1 MGIGR
6 LRSQSGALAVLAWL
20 SGACSTQP
28 EFDLIVRGGT
38 VYDGTGEPA
47 GVRRADVGIKGD
59 RILAIGDLTT
69 RSTHDVIDATDKI
82 VAPGFI
88 DVATRSGVSLLADG
102 AGESHL
108 RQGITSEILGENS
121 AAFWTPP
128 TADAAALQRT
138 GASLDWSGLNG
149 YFTKLE
155 SRGIAINVGTLVPLS
170 LARAAG
176 DRAAFIDTALRNGAF
191 GVIDDVN
198 ADASELTPAATVAG
212 RHDAVVMV
220 RVESPVASDDA
231 ALAAVGSQAHR
242 VVIGGL
248 SRLPPGDAIVDVI
261 RRIVRAGQQS
271 VNVWGAVSPY
281 APMPGAPDMVARDA
295 LKYGSTIVA
304 TETAAVSAASAPA
317 DTPPAAF
324 GAFARLLGQ
333 LSRDD
338 HLLDLREAIRRN
350 TSAAASIF
358 QVAQRGIIR
367 ETYYADLVVFDPRT
381 IADRATFEKPNQYPV
396 GIDYVVVNGV
406 VVVTPKGPTGAR
418 PGTRLMHR
426 PPTR

>member
-1 MGIGR
+1 VGIGR
-6 LRSQSGALAVLAWL
+6 LRSYAGTVAVLAWL

-38 VYDGTGEPA
+38 VYDGTGELA

-69 RSTHDVIDATDKI
+69 RSTRDVIDADGKV

-88 DVATRSGVSLLADG
+88 DVASRSGISLLADG
-102 AGESHL
+102 VGESHL

-121 AAFWTPP
+121 AAFWTSA
-128 TADAAALQRT
+128 TADTGALQRT
-138 GASLDWSGLNG
+138 GVSLDWSGLNG
-149 YFTKLE
+149 YFAKLE

-170 LARAAG
+170 LTRAAG
-176 DRAAFIDTALRNGAF
+176 DRMAFIDTAMRDGAF

-198 ADASELTPAATVAG
+198 ADAAELTAVAMVAG
-212 RHDAVVMV
+212 RYDGVVMV
-220 RVESPVASDDA
+220 RVESPIASDDA
-231 ALAAVGSQAHR
+231 ALAAVGSPAHR

-248 SRLPPGDAIVDVI
+248 SRLPPGDAIFEVI
-261 RRIVRAGQQS
+261 RRIVRAGQQQ

-295 LKYGSTIVA
+295 LKYGGTIVA

-324 GAFARLLGQ
+324 GAFARLFGQ

-358 QVAQRGIIR
+358 QIAQRGIIR
-367 ETYYADLVVFDPRT
+367 ENYFADLVVFDART
-381 IADRATFEKPNQYPV
+381 IADRATFEKPNQPPA
-396 GIDYVVVNGV
+396 GIDYVIVNGV
-406 VVVTPKGPTGAR
+406 VTLTPRGLTGSR
-418 PGTRLMHR
+418 PGSRLTHR
-426 PPTR
+426 PSPR